1 MKVLVASWRLFML
14 RPKEAFANVSTQFFF
29 TLTPLLTALLLKA
42 VFDALDG
49 VFMWGLG
56 IWTLVLLL
64 PIAVLLQGL
73 SDIISLITF
82 WICLFKYPIL
92 LRKNML
98 EGVLDQPGAFALE
111 KSPGEAVSRFRGD
124 VSEASDFVAILGFQ
138 IALAFYAIIA
148 FALMYSINTEVTIFV
163 FIPFTLV
170 TGAVAVFR
178 NKVTKYRKSRRKAA
192 GKVTGVIGEVFD
204 NVQAIKVASA

>member
-1 MKVLVASWRLFML
+1 LNVLRASWRLFML
-14 RPKEAFANVSTQFFF
+14 KPKEAFANISTQFLF

-49 VFMWGLG
+49 VFLWGLG

-73 SDIISLITF
+73 SDVVSLITF

-98 EGVLDQPGAFALE
+98 EGVLDQPGAYALE
-111 KSPGEAVSRFRGD
+111 KSPGEAISRFRGD
-124 VSEASDFVAILGFQ
+124 VTEASDFAAILGFQ
-138 IALAFYAIIA
+138 IALAFYAA
-148 FALMYSINTEVTIFV
+148 VCLYSVHTSN
-163 FIPFTLV
+163 
-170 TGAVAVFR
+170 R
-178 NKVTKYRKSRRKAA
+178 SSRC
-192 GKVTGVIGEVFD
+192 IQE
-204 NVQAIKVASA
+204 